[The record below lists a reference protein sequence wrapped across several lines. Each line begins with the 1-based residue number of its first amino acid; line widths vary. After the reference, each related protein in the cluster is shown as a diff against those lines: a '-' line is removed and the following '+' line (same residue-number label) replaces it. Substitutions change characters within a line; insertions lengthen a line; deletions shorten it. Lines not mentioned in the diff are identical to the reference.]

1 MAVLLRALR
10 LRPDAVASGGGS
22 EGRRMKAASLG
33 ENSVAVVGF
42 LNLNEDE
49 RQPVDQECDVRAE
62 LFVALFA
69 GKLGDDMKGISIKVL
84 KVDDLQTRCLGNLF
98 VELLS
103 EVFVV
108 EDEIEMGQSR
118 LDF

>member
-1 MAVLLRALR
+1 
-10 LRPDAVASGGGS
+10 
-22 EGRRMKAASLG
+22 MKAASLG
-33 ENSVAVVGF
+33 ENAVAVVGF
-42 LNLNEDE
+42 LNLDEDE
-49 RQPVDQECDVRAE
+49 RQPVDQECDVWTE
-62 LFVALFA
+62 FFVALFA
-69 GKLGDDMKGISIKVL
+69 GNLGNDMKGISIKVL

-98 VELLS
+98 VELFS

>member
-1 MAVLLRALR
+1 
-10 LRPDAVASGGGS
+10 
-22 EGRRMKAASLG
+22 MKAASLG
-33 ENSVAVVGF
+33 ENAVAVVGF
-42 LNLNEDE
+42 LNLDEDE
-49 RQPVDQECDVRAE
+49 RQPVDQECDVWTE
-62 LFVALFA
+62 FFVALFA
-69 GKLGDDMKGISIKVL
+69 GKLGNDMKGISIKVL

-98 VELLS
+98 VELIS